1 VRRSSGKVAGGQ
13 LVTELLR
20 GAPRREFSRGE
31 VIFHAGDTG
40 YDVHVVER
48 GHVAIQVTTPFGEV
62 ATVTVLGPGELFGE
76 GSLFSDDQRRSATAV
91 ALEPVET
98 RAVNRDAFERLRT
111 EDRGVD
117 DFLMCALTTRLRD
130 TTDHLLEALFVGVET
145 RVLRRLLTL
154 AEQYADD
161 EGDQIVL
168 PVNQEDV
175 ASMAGT
181 TRPTANRV
189 LRAAEQEGLI
199 ALGRARITILDRAG
213 IAKRAH

>member
-20 GAPRREFSRGE
+20 GAPRRQFSRGE
-31 VIFHAGDTG
+31 VIFHAGDAG
-40 YDVHVVER
+40 YDVQVVES
-48 GHVAIQVTTPFGEV
+48 GHVAIQVTTPLGEV
-62 ATVTVLGPGELFGE
+62 ATVTVLGPGELLGE
-76 GSLFSDDQRRSATAV
+76 GALFSDDERRSATAV

-117 DFLMCALTTRLRD
+117 DFLMCALTSRLRD

-154 AEQYADD
+154 AEQYDGDGAD
-161 EGDQIVL
+161 IVL
-168 PVNQEDV
+168 PVCQEEV

-189 LRAAEQEGLI
+189 LRAAEQDGLI
-199 ALGRARITILDRAG
+199 ALGRARITILDRAA

>member
-1 VRRSSGKVAGGQ
+1 VQ
-13 LVTELLR
+13 
-20 GAPRREFSRGE
+20 
-31 VIFHAGDTG
+31 
-40 YDVHVVER
+40 VVES
-48 GHVAIQVTTPFGEV
+48 GHVAIQVTTPLGEV

-76 GSLFSDDQRRSATAV
+76 GALFSDDERRSATAV

-117 DFLMCALTTRLRD
+117 DFLMCALTSRLRD

-154 AEQYADD
+154 AEQYDSDGDD
-161 EGDQIVL
+161 IVL
-168 PVNQEDV
+168 PVSQEEV

-189 LRAAEQEGLI
+189 LRAAEQDGLI
-199 ALGRARITILDRAG
+199 ALGRARITILDRAA